1 MPPFKLAFTR
11 ERIEGFATLAL
22 ERAQERLVDDGVAFQ
37 HMSCEYRGVRTGDGS
52 ADLTAKISGP
62 CTLVYEW
69 QVHAGESHEDALVSV
84 RCDAASTQGVPLPAT
99 WRTALKCRR
108 GWARFRS

>member
-1 MPPFKLAFTR
+1 MPPSKLAFTR
-11 ERIEGFATLAL
+11 ERVDGFASLAL
-22 ERAQERLVDDGVAFQ
+22 ERAQERLVDDGLAFQ

-52 ADLTAKISGP
+52 ADLTAKISGR

-69 QVHAGESHEDALVSV
+69 QVHAGESHENGLVTV
-84 RCDAASTQGVPLPAT
+84 RCDAASTQGVPCPAT
-99 WRTALKCRR
+99 WRTTLKCRR